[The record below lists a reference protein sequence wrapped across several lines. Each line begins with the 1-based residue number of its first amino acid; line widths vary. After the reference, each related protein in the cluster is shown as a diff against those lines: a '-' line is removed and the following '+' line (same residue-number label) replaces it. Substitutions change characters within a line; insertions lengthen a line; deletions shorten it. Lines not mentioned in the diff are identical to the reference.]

1 MGRAH
6 DCTGS
11 LQEAGDQAEIRGCDC
26 SAYMKLP
33 WSDCYRAN
41 TVNRSQSI
49 LRDLRVQAVARKD
62 KLSNSHGRS

>member
-1 MGRAH
+1 MIVLDLYRK
-6 DCTGS
+6 
-11 LQEAGDQAEIRGCDC
+11 LEIKQRSEDVT
-26 SAYMKLP
+26 AYMKLP

-62 KLSNSHGRS
+62 KLSDSRGRS